1 MENNNGESAEVE
13 AEVKVEVEEDRVSTP
28 YVFVNVYDQEMLDK
42 IAMVK
47 RQTNYGNN
55 DDDLIAE
62 RLVAHG
68 GDAIKVIKEH
78 LGLPI
83 DKKKDGIVSLN
94 QEIYKQFREKL
105 HIAGKQF

>member
-13 AEVKVEVEEDRVSTP
+13 AEVKVEEDRVSTP